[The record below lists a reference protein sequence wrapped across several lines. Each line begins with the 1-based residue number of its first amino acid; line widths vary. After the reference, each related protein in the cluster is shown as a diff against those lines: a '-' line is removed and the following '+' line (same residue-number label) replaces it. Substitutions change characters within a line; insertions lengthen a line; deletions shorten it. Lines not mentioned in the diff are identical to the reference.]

1 MVFIGNCKCV
11 PYEYKSV
18 CWGGGIESDQ
28 MLEWRYNTLMHN
40 TGTKS
45 YFSSI
50 VVYGTRTKWYSE
62 MFGFNG
68 PNIAWYLFD
77 DENF

>member
-18 CWGGGIESDQ
+18 CWGGGIDSDQ

-45 YFSSI
+45 YFFRWWCMAHVPNDTQKVFCFSDSIQIFMKMFSSH
-50 VVYGTRTKWYSE
+50 
-62 MFGFNG
+62 
-68 PNIAWYLFD
+68 
-77 DENF
+77 